1 MSEVPMAQ
9 LYSCFFALDMKK
21 WWIGCSG
28 FYPKVFLNYF
38 NNDIRDEAIMNA
50 REFEDLVAR

>member
-1 MSEVPMAQ
+1 MAQ